1 MDRFTHKVLREVNN
15 MEEIIKINQNNQGE
29 AQVSARELYQ
39 ALEVKKRF
47 SAWFETNA
55 KQLIENEDFTSVL
68 SGTEVQN
75 NGGTQL
81 RQLQDYSLTVDAAK
95 QIALMSGTE
104 KGKQVRMYFIQV
116 EKAWNSPDQ
125 IMARALTIA
134 QMKLDHKDNLIAE
147 MKPKALFADAVSAS
161 QTSILVGELAKL
173 LKQNGIDTGANRLFI
188 WLRENGYLIRRKGT
202 DYNMPTQKSMEM
214 GLFEIKEHNHINSNG
229 VNVTTK
235 TPKVTGKGQQ
245 YFINKFL
252 QAA

>member
-1 MDRFTHKVLREVNN
+1 MQ
-15 MEEIIKINQNNQGE
+15 EIIKINQNEQGE

-39 ALEVKKRF
+39 ALEVSKNTRF
-47 SAWFETNA
+47 SRWFDTNS
-55 KQLIENEDFTSVL
+55 KQLIEGEDFTGVL
-68 SGTEVQN
+68 SSTAVN
-75 NGGTQL
+75 NGAIQ
-81 RQLQDYSLTVDAAK
+81 QLQDFSLTVDAAK
-95 QIALMSGTE
+95 QMALMSGTE
-104 KGKQVRMYFIQV
+104 KGREVRMYFIQV

-125 IMARALTIA
+125 IMARALQISKV
-134 QMKLDHKDNLIAE
+134 KLEHKDQLIAE

-173 LKQNGIDTGANRLFI
+173 LKQNHVDVGANRLFM

-202 DYNMPTQKSMEM
+202 DYNMPTQKSMEL

-252 QAA
+252 KTA

>member
-1 MDRFTHKVLREVNN
+1 

-29 AQVSARELYQ
+29 AQVSARELHKE
-39 ALEVKKRF
+39 LGVKKRF
-47 SAWFETNA
+47 SAWFEQYQEMYVEGT
-55 KQLIENEDFTSVL
+55 DFTSVL
-68 SGTEVQN
+68 SGTVVN
-75 NGGTQL
+75 NGAV
-81 RQLQDYSLTVDAAK
+81 RRLQDYSLSVDMAK
-95 QIALMSGTE
+95 NVAMMSKTKKSQQI
-104 KGKQVRMYFIQV
+104 RDYFIQV
-116 EKAWNSPDQ
+116 EKRYKELASDPSYQ
-125 IMARALTIA
+125 MALGLKASQQL
-134 QMKLDHKDNLIAE
+134 LEHKDKIIAE

-173 LKQNGIDTGANRLFI
+173 LKQNGIDTGANRLFT

-252 QAA
+252 QVA